1 MGALIN
7 SVTKSELFTIAIS
20 LAIKQFASIN
30 RINIFA
36 SIKTLIE
43 EDMNVLKFKKL
54 VENAKVPNK
63 ATSGSNGFDLT
74 ATSRKWSYKCQ
85 AYVYGTGIAVEI
97 PKGYVGLLFPRSSV
111 REYDLIMA
119 NCVGVIDSDYRGEIM
134 ATFRLTKLYRG
145 KIYTVGDKCCQLVI
159 VPAPEFEIEEVD
171 ELNETERGTK
181 GHGEAD
187 KGK

>member
-1 MGALIN
+1 MFNA
-7 SVTKSELFTIAIS
+7 TIS

-36 SIKTLIE
+36 SIKTIIE

-54 VENAKVPNK
+54 VKSAKVPNK

-74 ATSRKWSYKCQ
+74 ATSKEWHYEFQ
-85 AYVYGTGIAVEI
+85 AYVYGTGVAVEI

-111 REYDLIMA
+111 RKYALAMA

-134 ATFRLTKLYRG
+134 ATFRPTMPGQAKVYN
-145 KIYTVGDKCCQLVI
+145 VGDKCCQLVV

-171 ELNETERGTK
+171 ELSDTERGTK

-187 KGK
+187 ENK

>member
-1 MGALIN
+1 M
-7 SVTKSELFTIAIS
+7 FTVAIS

-54 VENAKVPNK
+54 IESAKIFNK
-63 ATSGSNGFDLT
+63 VTSGSNGFDLT
-74 ATSRKWSYKCQ
+74 ATSKEWHDEFQ
-85 AYVYGTGIAVEI
+85 AYVYGTGVAVEI

-111 REYDLIMA
+111 RKYALAMA

-134 ATFRLTKLYRG
+134 ATFRLTNIYQG
-145 KIYTVGDKCCQLVI
+145 KVYNVGDKCCQLI
-159 VPAPEFEIEEVD
+159 IIPTPEFEFKEVD
-171 ELNETERGTK
+171 ELSDTERGTK

-187 KGK
+187 ENK

>member
-1 MGALIN
+1 MFD
-7 SVTKSELFTIAIS
+7 TTIS
-20 LAIKQFASIN
+20 LVAKQFAIIN
-30 RINIFA
+30 QINIFA

-43 EDMNVLKFKKL
+43 ENMNVLKFKKL

-74 ATSRKWSYKCQ
+74 ATSKEWHDEFQ

-111 REYDLIMA
+111 RKYALAMA
-119 NCVGVIDSDYRGEIM
+119 NCVGIIDSDYRGEIM
-134 ATFRLTKLYRG
+134 ATFRPTNPYQG
-145 KIYTVGDKCCQLVI
+145 KVYNVGDKYCQLVV
-159 VPAPEFEIEEVD
+159 VPSPEFEIKEVD
-171 ELNETERGTK
+171 ELSDTERGTK

-187 KGK
+187 TNK

>member
-1 MGALIN
+1 MFDA
-7 SVTKSELFTIAIS
+7 TIS

-30 RINIFA
+30 QINIFA

-54 VENAKVPNK
+54 VESAKVPNK

-74 ATSRKWSYKCQ
+74 ATSKEWSDKFEG
-85 AYVYGTGIAVEI
+85 YVYGTGIAVEI

-111 REYDLIMA
+111 RKYDLIMA

-134 ATFRLTKLYRG
+134 ATFKLIDYKNER
-145 KIYTVGDKCCQLVI
+145 IYEVGDKCCQLVI
-159 VPAPEFEIEEVD
+159 VPAPEFEIKEVD
-171 ELNETERGTK
+171 TLSETERGTK

-187 KGK
+187 SHK

>member
-1 MGALIN
+1 MFNA
-7 SVTKSELFTIAIS
+7 TIS

-54 VENAKVPNK
+54 VENAVTPKK
-63 ATSGSNGFDLT
+63 ATHDSNGFDLT
-74 ATSRKWSYKCQ
+74 ATSKKWSDEFQ

-97 PKGYVGLLFPRSSV
+97 PKGYLGLLFPRSSV
-111 REYDLIMA
+111 RKYALSMA
-119 NCVGVIDSDYRGEIM
+119 NCVGVIDTDFRGEM
-134 ATFRLTKLYRG
+134 LATFRPTMPGQAKVYN
-145 KIYTVGDKCCQLVI
+145 VGDKCCQLVI
-159 VPAPEFEIEEVD
+159 IEAPEFELEEVD
-171 ELNETERGTK
+171 ELSETERGTK

-187 KGK
+187 ENK

>member
-1 MGALIN
+1 MFSA
-7 SVTKSELFTIAIS
+7 TIS
-20 LAIKQFASIN
+20 LAIKQFASIY

-54 VENAKVPNK
+54 VETAVVPNK

-74 ATSRKWSYKCQ
+74 ATSKEWHDEFQ
-85 AYVYGTGIAVEI
+85 ALVYGTGIAVEI

-111 REYDLIMA
+111 RKYDLIMA

-134 ATFRLTKLYRG
+134 ATFKSINPIDPFEKEYE
-145 KIYTVGDKCCQLVI
+145 VGDKICQLVI
-159 VPAPEFEIEEVD
+159 VTAPEFEIEEVD
-171 ELNETERGTK
+171 KLSDTERGTK

-187 KGK
+187 ENK

>member
-1 MGALIN
+1 MFA
-7 SVTKSELFTIAIS
+7 IAIS

-54 VENAKVPNK
+54 VETAVVPNK

-74 ATSRKWSYKCQ
+74 ATSKEWHDEFQ
-85 AYVYGTGIAVEI
+85 AYVYGTGVAIEI

-111 REYDLIMA
+111 RKYTLTMA

-134 ATFRLTKLYRG
+134 ATFRPTNPYQG
-145 KIYTVGDKCCQLVI
+145 KVYNVGDKCCQLLI
-159 VPAPEFEIEEVD
+159 FESPEFEIEEVD
-171 ELNETERGTK
+171 ELSDTERGTK

-187 KGK
+187 ENK

>member
-1 MGALIN
+1 MFDA
-7 SVTKSELFTIAIS
+7 TIS
-20 LAIKQFASIN
+20 LGIKQFASIN
-30 RINIFA
+30 QINIFA

-43 EDMNVLKFKKL
+43 ENMNVLKFKKL
-54 VENAKVPNK
+54 VESAKVPNK

-74 ATSRKWSYKCQ
+74 ATSKEWHDEFQ

-111 REYDLIMA
+111 RKYALAMA

-134 ATFRLTKLYRG
+134 ATFRPTNPYQG
-145 KIYTVGDKCCQLVI
+145 KVYNVGDKCCQLVI
-159 VPAPEFEIEEVD
+159 VPAPEFEIKEVD
-171 ELNETERGTK
+171 ELSDTERGTK

-187 KGK
+187 TK